1 MNTRHF
7 SQLPKPYLAYPK
19 VIQGL
24 IFKKPKGEKVLPQVE
39 YVVDSFKVDQKHL
52 KAYNQVC
59 GFKNNGYIPAIYLA
73 VLSQSLQMHMM
84 TPEAFPF
91 AILGLVHI
99 RNQVKQNRKVGVNE
113 QLTLSCKFG
122 ELKPHDKGVQFDF
135 ITVAKV
141 GNEVVVEA
149 LTTYLAR
156 QKTAAGSAAAKAPE
170 SAAPEYKAAAEWEVS
185 ENTGRRYALTSG
197 DFNLIHIHA
206 VTAKAFGFK
215 QAIAHGMWSG
225 SLVSTVLA
233 TQFPGPGTILVDQSL
248 RYTRPVSI
256 GDRIELTLTVKQKFT
271 HNRHVLFDCV
281 CINQEGLEVVHGTAE
296 VLAPS
301 EKITRLLQDGHAPA
315 IRIDDKHARFTENAY
330 LLVCW

>member
-24 IFKKPKGEKVLPQVE
+24 IFKKPKAKKVLPQVE

-52 KAYNQVC
+52 KAYNEVC

-84 TPEAFPF
+84 TTEAFPF

-99 RNQVKQNRKVGVNE
+99 RNQVKQYRKVGVNE
-113 QLTLSCKFG
+113 TLSLSCKFG
-122 ELKPHDKGVQFDF
+122 ELQPHDKGVQFDF
-135 ITVAKV
+135 ITTAKV
-141 GNEVVVEA
+141 GDEVIVES

-156 QKTAAGSAAAKAPE
+156 QKTDN
-170 SAAPEYKAAAEWEVS
+170 KAASKSTETKAVELQVQAEWNVS

-215 QAIAHGMWSG
+215 QAIAHGMWSKAKAL
-225 SLVSTVLA
+225 SS
-233 TQFPGPGTILVDQSL
+233 
-248 RYTRPVSI
+248 
-256 GDRIELTLTVKQKFT
+256 LTLPDAYEADVWFKLPMYLPSQVEF
-271 HNRHVLFDCV
+271 L
-281 CINQEGLEVVHGTAE
+281 TAQTGKDTE
-296 VLAPS
+296 F
-301 EKITRLLQDGHAPA
+301 A
-315 IRIDDKHARFTENAY
+315 IRNSKNKKPHVAGNVKA
-330 LLVCW
+330 L

>member
-19 VIQGL
+19 VIQSL

-84 TPEAFPF
+84 TQEAFPF

-135 ITVAKV
+135 ITTAKV

-156 QKTAAGSAAAKAPE
+156 QKTTAGSAVAKAPE
-170 SAAPEYKAAAEWEVS
+170 SAAPEYKAAAEWDVS

-215 QAIAHGMWSG
+215 QAIAHGMWSKAKALSNLSLPDAYEADVWFKLPMYLPSKVEFLTAQQGKDTEFLIRNAKSQKPHVAG
-225 SLVSTVLA
+225 S
-233 TQFPGPGTILVDQSL
+233 
-248 RYTRPVSI
+248 
-256 GDRIELTLTVKQKFT
+256 VKA
-271 HNRHVLFDCV
+271 L
-281 CINQEGLEVVHGTAE
+281 
-296 VLAPS
+296 
-301 EKITRLLQDGHAPA
+301 
-315 IRIDDKHARFTENAY
+315 
-330 LLVCW
+330 

>member
-24 IFKKPKGEKVLPQVE
+24 IFKKPKSEKVLPQVE

-52 KAYNQVC
+52 KAYNEVC

-84 TPEAFPF
+84 TQEAFPF

-99 RNQVKQNRKVGVNE
+99 RNQIKQTRKVGVNE

-122 ELKPHDKGVQFDF
+122 ELQPHDKGVQFDF
-135 ITVAKV
+135 ITTAKV
-141 GNEVVVEA
+141 GNEVVMEGT
-149 LTTYLAR
+149 TTYLAR
-156 QKTAAGSAAAKAPE
+156 QKTNGKVAAKVAESKAPAYE
-170 SAAPEYKAAAEWEVS
+170 MQAEWNVS

-206 VTAKAFGFK
+206 ITAKAFGFK
-215 QAIAHGMWSG
+215 QAIAHGMWSKAKA
-225 SLVSTVLA
+225 LA
-233 TQFPGPGTILVDQSL
+233 S
-248 RYTRPVSI
+248 
-256 GDRIELTLTVKQKFT
+256 LTLPDSYEADVWFKLPMYLPSKVEFLTANEAKDIEFLIRNSKNQKP
-271 HNRHVLFDCV
+271 HVSGSIKAL
-281 CINQEGLEVVHGTAE
+281 
-296 VLAPS
+296 
-301 EKITRLLQDGHAPA
+301 
-315 IRIDDKHARFTENAY
+315 
-330 LLVCW
+330 

>member
-52 KAYNQVC
+52 KAYNEVC

-84 TPEAFPF
+84 TQEAFPF

-99 RNQVKQNRKVGVNE
+99 RNQIKQTRKVGVNE
-113 QLTLSCKFG
+113 QLTLSCQFG
-122 ELKPHDKGVQFDF
+122 ELQAHDKGVEFDF
-135 ITVAKV
+135 ITTAKV
-141 GNEVVVEA
+141 GNEVVMEGT
-149 LTTYLAR
+149 TTYLAR
-156 QKTAAGSAAAKAPE
+156 HKTEAKAVSKTAEKKAL
-170 SAAPEYKAAAEWEVS
+170 AYAVNAEWNVS

-206 VTAKAFGFK
+206 ITAKAFGFK
-215 QAIAHGMWSG
+215 QAIAHGMWSKAKALA
-225 SLVSTVLA
+225 SLSLPEAYEADVQFKLPMYLPSTVE
-233 TQFPGPGTILVDQSL
+233 F
-248 RYTRPVSI
+248 
-256 GDRIELTLTVKQKFT
+256 LTAQTGQNTEFLIQNSKNKKPHVTGSVKA
-271 HNRHVLFDCV
+271 V
-281 CINQEGLEVVHGTAE
+281 
-296 VLAPS
+296 
-301 EKITRLLQDGHAPA
+301 
-315 IRIDDKHARFTENAY
+315 
-330 LLVCW
+330 

>member
-52 KAYNQVC
+52 KAYNEVC

-84 TPEAFPF
+84 TAEAFPF
-91 AILGLVHI
+91 PILGLVHI
-99 RNQVKQNRKVGVNE
+99 RNQLKQYRKVGVNE

-122 ELKPHDKGVQFDF
+122 ELQPHDKGVQFDF
-135 ITVAKV
+135 ITTAQV
-141 GNEVVVEA
+141 GNEVVMEG
-149 LTTYLAR
+149 LTTYLSR
-156 QKTAAGSAAAKAPE
+156 QKTGSKPAAKAAE
-170 SAAPEYKAAAEWEVS
+170 SAVPDYVPAGQWDVS

-206 VTAKAFGFK
+206 LTAKAFGFK
-215 QAIAHGMWSG
+215 QAIAHGMWSKAKALAHIQLPDAYEADVWFKLPMYLPSQVEFLTAQQAQNTDFLIRSKKNQKPHVSG
-225 SLVSTVLA
+225 S
-233 TQFPGPGTILVDQSL
+233 
-248 RYTRPVSI
+248 
-256 GDRIELTLTVKQKFT
+256 
-271 HNRHVLFDCV
+271 
-281 CINQEGLEVVHGTAE
+281 
-296 VLAPS
+296 
-301 EKITRLLQDGHAPA
+301 
-315 IRIDDKHARFTENAY
+315 IRA
-330 LLVCW
+330 L

>member
-39 YVVDSFKVDQKHL
+39 YVVDSFKVDSKHL
-52 KAYNQVC
+52 KAYNEVC

-84 TPEAFPF
+84 TTEAFPL

-99 RNQVKQNRKVGVNE
+99 RNQVKQVRKVGVNE

-135 ITVAKV
+135 ITTAKV

-156 QKTAAGSAAAKAPE
+156 QKTDAKGVT
-170 SAAPEYKAAAEWEVS
+170 KATENKTPNYSLVAEWNIS
-185 ENTGRRYALTSG
+185 ENIGRRYAMTSG

-215 QAIAHGMWSG
+215 QAIAHGMWSKARALANL
-225 SLVSTVLA
+225 SLPDAYEADVWFKLPMYLPSAVEFLTDVSAKETE
-233 TQFPGPGTILVDQSL
+233 FMIQSAKNKK
-248 RYTRPVSI
+248 PHVI
-256 GDRIELTLTVKQKFT
+256 GTVKA
-271 HNRHVLFDCV
+271 L
-281 CINQEGLEVVHGTAE
+281 
-296 VLAPS
+296 
-301 EKITRLLQDGHAPA
+301 
-315 IRIDDKHARFTENAY
+315 
-330 LLVCW
+330 

>member
-24 IFKKPKGEKVLPQVE
+24 IFKKPKAEKVLPQVE

-52 KAYNQVC
+52 KAYNEVC
-59 GFKNNGYIPAIYLA
+59 SFKNNGYIPAIYLA

-84 TPEAFPF
+84 TTEAFPF

-99 RNQVKQNRKVGVNE
+99 RNQVKQYRKVGVNE
-113 QLTLSCKFG
+113 TLSLSCKFG
-122 ELKPHDKGVQFDF
+122 ELQPHDKGVQFDF
-135 ITVAKV
+135 ITTAKV
-141 GNEVVVEA
+141 GDEVVVES

-156 QKTAAGSAAAKAPE
+156 QKTENKAAAKSTE
-170 SAAPEYKAAAEWEVS
+170 TKSAELQVQAEWNVS

-215 QAIAHGMWSG
+215 QAIAHGMWSKAKAL
-225 SLVSTVLA
+225 SS
-233 TQFPGPGTILVDQSL
+233 
-248 RYTRPVSI
+248 
-256 GDRIELTLTVKQKFT
+256 LTLP
-271 HNRHVLFDCV
+271 DAY
-281 CINQEGLEVVHGTAE
+281 EVDVWFKLPMYLPSQVEFLTAQTGKDTE
-296 VLAPS
+296 F
-301 EKITRLLQDGHAPA
+301 A
-315 IRIDDKHARFTENAY
+315 IRNSKNKKPHVAGSVKA
-330 LLVCW
+330 L

>member
-39 YVVDSFKVDQKHL
+39 YVVDSFQVDAKHL
-52 KAYNQVC
+52 KAYNEVC

-84 TPEAFPF
+84 TQEAFPF
-91 AILGLVHI
+91 AVLGLVHI
-99 RNQVKQNRKVGVNE
+99 RNQIKQHRKVGVNE
-113 QLTLSCKFG
+113 QLSLSCKFG

-135 ITVAKV
+135 ITTAKV

-156 QKTAAGSAAAKAPE
+156 QKTNGGAGAKPAESKAPE
-170 SAAPEYKAAAEWEVS
+170 YQLVATWDVS
-185 ENTGRRYALTSG
+185 ENTGRRYAMTSG

-215 QAIAHGMWSG
+215 QAIAHGMWSKAKAL
-225 SLVSTVLA
+225 SNLNLPEAYEADVWFKLPMYLPSKVEFL
-233 TQFPGPGTILVDQSL
+233 
-248 RYTRPVSI
+248 
-256 GDRIELTLTVKQKFT
+256 
-271 HNRHVLFDCV
+271 
-281 CINQEGLEVVHGTAE
+281 TAE
-296 VLAPS
+296 QGKDTAFL
-301 EKITRLLQDGHAPA
+301 
-315 IRIDDKHARFTENAY
+315 IRNSKNQKPHVTGSVKA
-330 LLVCW
+330 L